1 MSPPAAIARTVTTSR
16 EWAVGAIAVLMLILA
31 PWGWGGVVF
40 WVVAATCGLGVAA
53 LIGAWGSRRFQ
64 LAAAV
69 GWVGWAIVAALLTA
83 AALRGSTAP
92 CRAADAVGGWR

>member
-1 MSPPAAIARTVTTSR
+1 MSPPAAIARSVTTSR

-64 LAAAV
+64 LVAAA
-69 GWVGWAIVAALLTA
+69 GWVGWATMMVFLAELLIGFAYAWKKGAL
-83 AALRGSTAP
+83 
-92 CRAADAVGGWR
+92 DWE